1 MKPLGLSVSQ
11 SSYIALTYPW
21 FTMDSVR
28 TLQRQ
33 VREYEEKNR
42 QREQEDRLKAK
53 TASMESI
60 LASPDV
66 TLPSAAKAS
75 TIQLYENLSGLK
87 VLPRNIHAQ
96 SSKEKLPTTWDCEH
110 STPRGS
116 KFLFFLLRIHM

>member
-1 MKPLGLSVSQ
+1 
-11 SSYIALTYPW
+11 
-21 FTMDSVR
+21 MDLVR

-42 QREQEDRLKAK
+42 LREQEERLKAK

-66 TLPSAAKAS
+66 TLPSTANAS
-75 TIQLYENLSGLK
+75 TINLYENLSGLK
-87 VLPRNIHAQ
+87 ILPRDVHTQ

-110 STPRGS
+110 SGPRGC
-116 KFLFFLLRIHM
+116 KFVLL